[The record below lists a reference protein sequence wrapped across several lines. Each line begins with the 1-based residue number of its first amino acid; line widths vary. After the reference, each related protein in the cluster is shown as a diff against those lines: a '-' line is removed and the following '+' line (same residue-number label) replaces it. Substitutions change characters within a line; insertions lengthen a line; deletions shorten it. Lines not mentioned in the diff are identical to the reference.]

1 MRVIKKCISF
11 IFLLLTIS
19 VANGQELKCTV
30 KVTAK
35 DEQESDRNALENL
48 RKSVEQFMNS
58 QVWTDN
64 VFDEKEKIDVNILI
78 SVKQKSNDVYDASL
92 QIQSNRPSYNSR
104 YQSIMLNFIDE
115 KLKFTF
121 QEFGTIEFDE
131 QTFNSNLTYV
141 LAFYAYVIIGLDYD
155 SFSLNGGTKWYQ
167 KAEAI
172 VNNAQT
178 QNDYSG
184 WKAFESKDNKY
195 WIIENLINNAYSGF
209 RTSLYTYHRLGLD
222 IMSEKPQEGRAKIS
236 EALSELEK
244 VHNQKPGT
252 IILTVF
258 FQAKS
263 KEIINIY
270 SEAQADE
277 KSRITSLLKK
287 MDPGRASDYDKI
299 LSQK

>member
-115 KLKFTF
+115 KFKFTF
-121 QEFGTIEFDE
+121 QELGTIEFDE

-172 VNNAQT
+172 VNNAQS

-195 WIIENLINNAYSGF
+195 WIIENLLNNTYSGF
-209 RTSLYTYHRLGLD
+209 RTCLYTYHRLGLD
-222 IMSEKPQEGRAKIS
+222 IMSEKPQEGRAKIT
-236 EALSELEK
+236 EALSE
-244 VHNQKPGT
+244 
-252 IILTVF
+252 
-258 FQAKS
+258 
-263 KEIINIY
+263 
-270 SEAQADE
+270 
-277 KSRITSLLKK
+277 
-287 MDPGRASDYDKI
+287 
-299 LSQK
+299 

>member
-115 KLKFTF
+115 KFKFTF

-195 WIIENLINNAYSGF
+195 WIIENLLNNTYSGF
-209 RTSLYTYHRLGLD
+209 RTCLYTYHRLGLD
-222 IMSEKPQEGRAKIS
+222 IMSEKPQEGRAKIT

-270 SEAQADE
+270 SEAQTDE

>member
-270 SEAQADE
+270 SEAQTDE